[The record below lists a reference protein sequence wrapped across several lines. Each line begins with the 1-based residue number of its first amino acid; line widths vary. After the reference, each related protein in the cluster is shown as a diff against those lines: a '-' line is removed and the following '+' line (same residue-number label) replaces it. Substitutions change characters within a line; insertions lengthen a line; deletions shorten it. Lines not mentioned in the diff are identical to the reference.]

1 MKSSTKKTAPRRRRA
16 SRDRSRTAE
25 ELMETYRQLGFVYSG
40 IPAIRHTDD
49 DGFGLER
56 MDPRPRVDLT
66 FSALSVQ

>member
-1 MKSSTKKTAPRRRRA
+1 MKTKSKKKSVVR
-16 SRDRSRTAE
+16 SRPPSRTAE

-40 IPAIRHTDD
+40 VVPARRHATDD
-49 DGFGLER
+49 GYGLDR